1 MIIFTKS
8 CHFGWIGFIHR
19 VFNGVLYYF
28 MKTLLPFLF
37 ILIHSFAF
45 TQTKNVFFKIGTTG
59 IGAGYEQIFNPKWS
73 TSAAITY
80 MDLSPSILLKGS
92 EYQHR
97 LKGTAKFVQ
106 LELAAKWHPRS
117 NANMYGDT
125 KSDKFYLNG
134 GLLIRNNGKYV
145 LVSDYQTVQPSNQFD
160 ANDPATGK
168 INFNLKTNV
177 VQPFLALGFEFIE
190 TDNGLCASIE
200 AGLSYHGTSPTVP
213 FVNFY
218 ETGNIKSFEPNF
230 NKSERLSNMISLFK
244 VYPLLNFN
252 IGWKF

>member
-1 MIIFTKS
+1 
-8 CHFGWIGFIHR
+8 
-19 VFNGVLYYF
+19 

-45 TQTKNVFFKIGTTG
+45 TQTKNVFFKIGSTG

-73 TSAAITY
+73 TSAALTY
-80 MDLSPSILLKGS
+80 MDLSPTILLKGS

-125 KSDKFYLNG
+125 KSDKFYVKG

-145 LVSDYQTVQPSNQFD
+145 LVSDYQTVKPSNQFD

-177 VQPFLALGFEFIE
+177 VQPFLALGFEFINP
-190 TDNGLCASIE
+190 DNGLCASIE
-200 AGLSYHGTSPTVP
+200 AGLSYHGTTPTVP
-213 FVNFY
+213 FVNYY
-218 ETGNIKSFEPNF
+218 ETGNIKVYEPNF
-230 NKSERLSNMISLFK
+230 NNWVRVPKLIRLVK

-252 IGWKF
+252 MGWKF

>member
-1 MIIFTKS
+1 
-8 CHFGWIGFIHR
+8 
-19 VFNGVLYYF
+19 